1 MRRSSRWL
9 TTVARTRPIL
19 AAERVAN
26 GHGARSRRIDV
37 NGRTGWCRTLT
48 DAAARRASTFD
59 MHARAHGGDR
69 LLDVIVNCPD
79 EFRRRARTRSFNS
92 VACVARAN
100 ASHVE
105 RHAPRRARIAC
116 KEPVSRRVFP
126 WRREMHAS
134 RRMDVCATIAIRS
147 GGRAPHACVRV
158 RMRRPA
164 RRPMAGC
171 RCALQRERRRHGAS
185 WKMIPSVWRCPERT
199 RLTPCRRFTR

>member
-26 GHGARSRRIDV
+26 GHGAWSRRIDV

-48 DAAARRASTFD
+48 DAPARRASTFD

-134 RRMDVCATIAIRS
+134 RRMDVCAHCDSFRRPCA
-147 GGRAPHACVRV
+147 ARV
-158 RMRRPA
+158 RA
-164 RRPMAGC
+164 RAHASAGAASDGGLPV
-171 RCALQRERRRHGAS
+171 RARRRHGAS

>member
-1 MRRSSRWL
+1 MWRSSRWL

-147 GGRAPHACVRV
+147 GGRAPHACACVGRRVVRW
-158 RMRRPA
+158 RAAGA
-164 RRPMAGC
+164 RAR
-171 RCALQRERRRHGAS
+171 QRERRRHGAS

>member
-79 EFRRRARTRSFNS
+79 EFRRALGHGLSIRLHVSRGRTHRMSSGTRRGELASPARNRCRAASFHGGARCTLRGEWMCAQLLRFVPAAVRRTRACACACAC
-92 VACVARAN
+92 ACVGRRGVRWRAAGARAS
-100 ASHVE
+100 ASAGV
-105 RHAPRRARIAC
+105 
-116 KEPVSRRVFP
+116 
-126 WRREMHAS
+126 
-134 RRMDVCATIAIRS
+134 T
-147 GGRAPHACVRV
+147 
-158 RMRRPA
+158 A
-164 RRPMAGC
+164 RRG
-171 RCALQRERRRHGAS
+171 R
-185 WKMIPSVWRCPERT
+185 
-199 RLTPCRRFTR
+199 